1 MTMKKLF
8 IATIITTL
16 ALAQQ
21 VAQAEDLNAS
31 LDSLRRVYAP
41 DSRVA
46 IWEVTATQCDDGWTI
61 SGKVDNS
68 NFKSLITEYS
78 TQVGIQFTDSITVL
92 EGLCSTPWALVKLSV
107 ASMRTAPRHSAEMAT
122 QAVMGTP
129 LRLLEEVGDWVRA
142 QSPDGYISYVPANS
156 LTPVSE
162 DRIMQWKNA
171 KRYIVT
177 TYSGTLYEAPGS
189 NATVSDLVL
198 GDILEYQATSGD
210 SLLLITPDGRH
221 GYVPTTDVADL
232 SLWAMQ
238 QFNADLIEST
248 AKRMMGS
255 GYLWGGTST
264 KVTDCSGLAKVCYFA
279 NAIILQRD
287 ASQQALY
294 GLKIPADQWQTANTG
309 DLLFF
314 GSASGRVTHVGI
326 YLRDGLYIHCSGQV
340 KINSLDPT
348 KPNYLSTPLLSIS
361 RIDTQISTAGITAVR
376 EHPWYFNL

>member
-1 MTMKKLF
+1 MKNLF
-8 IATIITTL
+8 ITTTITAL
-16 ALAQQ
+16 ALTFNAVQAQ
-21 VAQAEDLNAS
+21 DLNAS
-31 LDSLRRVYAP
+31 LDSLRKVFAP

-46 IWEVTATQCDDGWTI
+46 VWEVSATKYDESWVI

-68 NFKSLITEYS
+68 NLKTAITDYA
-78 TQVGIQFTDSITVL
+78 TQAGIQFTDSITVL
-92 EGLCSTPWALVKLSV
+92 EGLCDTPWALVKLSV

-122 QAVMGTP
+122 QAIMGTP
-129 LRLLEEVGDWVRA
+129 LRLLEVTGDWVLA
-142 QSPDGYISYVPANS
+142 QAPDNYISYIPANS
-156 LTPVSE
+156 LAPVSE
-162 DRIMQWKNA
+162 ERIVQWKNA

-177 TYSGTLYEAPGS
+177 AYSSTLTEAPGS
-189 NATVSDLVL
+189 NAIVSDLVL
-198 GDILEYQATSGD
+198 GNILEYQATFGD
-210 SLLLITPDGRH
+210 SLLLVTPDGRQ
-221 GYVPTTDVADL
+221 GYVPATDVADL

-238 QFNADLIEST
+238 QFDADLIEST

-264 KVTDCSGLAKVCYFA
+264 KVTDCSGLAKICYFA

-294 GLKIPADQWQTANTG
+294 GLKIPVDQWQSATTG

-348 KPNYLSTPLLSIS
+348 KPGYLSTPFLSIS
-361 RIDTQISTAGITAVR
+361 RIDTQIGTAGITAVR

>member
-1 MTMKKLF
+1 MTMKNIF
-8 IATIITTL
+8 ITITLTALTLTFNTVQAQDFNAT
-16 ALAQQ
+16 
-21 VAQAEDLNAS
+21 
-31 LDSLRRVYAP
+31 LDSLRRVFAP

-46 IWEVTATQCDDGWTI
+46 VWEVSAIKCDEGWTI

-68 NFKSLITEYS
+68 TLKAAITNYA
-78 TQVGIQFTDSITVL
+78 TQAGIQFTDSITIL
-92 EGLCSTPWALVKLSV
+92 EGLCKAPWALVKLSV

-129 LRLLEEVGDWVRA
+129 LRLLEVDEDWVRA
-142 QSPDGYISYVPANS
+142 QTPDKYISYIPANS
-156 LTPVSE
+156 LEPVSE
-162 DRIMQWKNA
+162 ERIMQWKNA
-171 KRYIVT
+171 KRYIIT
-177 TYSGTLYEAPGS
+177 AYSSTLYEAPGS
-189 NATVSDLVL
+189 SATVSDLVL
-198 GDILEYQATSGD
+198 GNILEYQATSGD
-210 SLLLITPDGRH
+210 SLLLITPDGRQ
-221 GYVPTTDVADL
+221 GYVPASDAADL

-248 AKRMMGS
+248 AKRMLGS

-264 KVTDCSGLAKVCYFA
+264 KVTDCSGLAKICYFA

-294 GLKIPADQWQTANTG
+294 GLKIPVDQWQSASTG

-314 GSASGRVTHVGI
+314 GSALGRVTHVGI

-348 KPNYLSTPLLSIS
+348 KPNYLSIPFLSIS
-361 RIDTQISTAGITAVR
+361 RIDTQIDTEGITAVR